1 VRSTIAGLL
10 PIEEGP
16 AMATTN
22 PQPRLI
28 DQMLRRKPVGV
39 MADETGADTGG
50 GELKRTIGLFQLTL
64 FGVGATIGT
73 GIFVI
78 LTEAVPIAGPAVIL
92 AFVMAGV
99 VAGLT
104 AICYAELA
112 GAVPVSGSSYSYAY
126 ATLGEAVAMVVA
138 ACLLLEYGVSAAGVA
153 VGWSQYLNELLDN
166 LFGFTIPDS
175 ISQAPEQGGV
185 FNLPAVVLI
194 WLCTLLLLRG
204 ASESAKVNA
213 VMVLIK
219 VAVLVLFIVVGV
231 SGWESDNLSNF
242 APDGFHGINAA
253 AGIIFFSY
261 IGLDAV
267 STAGE
272 EVKNP
277 RRNLPLAIIFAL
289 ITVTA
294 LYVLVAVVAVAAQ
307 PMEAFEGQE
316 AGLSAILES
325 VTGAS
330 WPASVLAAGAVISIF
345 SVTLVVIYGQTRI
358 LFAMSRDGMIPRF
371 FHRLDPRTLTPVT
384 STLVVACILSILAGV
399 VPIDFLF
406 EMTSIGTLV
415 AFLIVSIGV
424 MVLRYTQPD
433 LPRGFRVPLFPL
445 IPILSIAGCFW
456 IIKDLRAVTI
466 YVFLGWS
473 AVALTWYYFY
483 GRRHATLGKAQS

>member
-1 VRSTIAGLL
+1 MTLW
-10 PIEEGP
+10 E
-16 AMATTN
+16 
-22 PQPRLI
+22 QFW
-28 DQMLRRKPVGV
+28 RRKPVTV
-39 MADETGADTGG
+39 MTEETGADTEG
-50 GELKRTIGLFQLTL
+50 GELKRSIGLFQLTL

-78 LTEAVPIAGPAVIL
+78 LSDAVPEAGPAVIL
-92 AFVMAGV
+92 SFVMAGV

-112 GAVPVSGSSYSYAY
+112 SAVPVSGSSYSYAY
-126 ATLGEAVAMVVA
+126 ATLGEVVAVVVA

-185 FNLPAVVLI
+185 LNVPAVVLI
-194 WLCTLLLLRG
+194 WLCALLLLRG

-219 VAVLVLFIVVGV
+219 IAVLILFIAVGV
-231 SGWESDNLSNF
+231 TGWDSDNLSNF
-242 APDGFHGINAA
+242 APDGFNGISAA
-253 AGIIFFSY
+253 AGIIFFTY

-289 ITVTA
+289 ITVTT
-294 LYVLVAVVAVAAQ
+294 LYVLVAIVAVAAQ
-307 PMEAFEGQE
+307 PTAEFEGQE
-316 AGLSAILES
+316 AGLAAILED

-330 WPASVLAAGAVISIF
+330 WPATVLAAGAVVSIF

-371 FHRLDPRTLTPVT
+371 FHRLNPRTLTPVHA
-384 STLVVACILSILAGV
+384 TLFVAVILSLLAGV

-415 AFLIVSIGV
+415 AFMIVSIGV
-424 MVLRYTQPD
+424 IVLRQRSPD
-433 LPRGFRVPLFPL
+433 LPRGFKVPLYPFL
-445 IPILSIAGCFW
+445 PIASVAGCLW
-456 IIKDLRAVTI
+456 IIQDLRFVTI

-473 AVALTWYYFY
+473 AVALLWYLFY
-483 GRRHATLGKAQS
+483 GRHHSTLGKTS

>member
-1 VRSTIAGLL
+1 MASVRGGDASLL
-10 PIEEGP
+10 QQV
-16 AMATTN
+16 M
-22 PQPRLI
+22 
-28 DQMLRRKPVGV
+28 RRKPVKA
-39 MADETGADTGG
+39 MTAETGTDTDT
-50 GELKRTIGLFQLTL
+50 GELKRSISLFQLTM
-64 FGVGATIGT
+64 FGCGATIGT

-78 LTEAVPIAGPAVIL
+78 LSTAVPEAGPSVIL
-92 AFVMAGV
+92 SFVMAGA

-126 ATLGEAVAMVVA
+126 ATLGEIVAMIVA

-166 LFGFTIPDS
+166 LFGFTIPDA

-185 FNLPAVVLI
+185 LNLPAVALI
-194 WLCTLLLLRG
+194 WLCALLLLRG

-213 VMVLIK
+213 IMVLIK
-219 VAVLVLFIVVGV
+219 LAVLALFVVVGLQ
-231 SGWESDNLSNF
+231 GWDSDNLSNF
-242 APDGFHGINAA
+242 FPSGFGGINTA

-272 EVKNP
+272 EVKDP

-289 ITVTA
+289 IIVTTV
-294 LYVLVAVVAVAAQ
+294 YVAVAVVAVAAQ
-307 PMEAFEGQE
+307 PVEGFVDQE
-316 AGLSAILES
+316 AGLSAILED
-325 VTGAS
+325 VTGS
-330 WPASVLAAGAVISIF
+330 TWPASVLAAGAVISIF

-371 FHRLDPRTLTPVT
+371 FHRLNPRTLVPVT
-384 STLVVACILSILAGV
+384 STFVVATVISLLAAV
-399 VPIDFLF
+399 IPINFLF

-424 MVLRYTQPD
+424 MVLRQRSPD
-433 LPRGFRVPLFPL
+433 LPRGFKVPLYPL
-445 IPILSIAGCFW
+445 VPLGSIAGCAW

-466 YVFLGWS
+466 YVFVIWAS
-473 AVALTWYYFY
+473 VAVAWYFFY
-483 GRRHATLGKAQS
+483 GIRHSALGKPAPPESEAAP

>member
-1 VRSTIAGLL
+1 MASVRG
-10 PIEEGP
+10 EEASP
-16 AMATTN
+16 TLRE
-22 PQPRLI
+22 QI
-28 DQMLRRKPVGV
+28 LRRKPVEV
-39 MADETGADTGG
+39 MTAETGTDTDG

-78 LTEAVPIAGPAVIL
+78 LTDAVPEAGPAVIL

-126 ATLGEAVAMVVA
+126 ATMGEAVAVVVA

-166 LFGFTIPDS
+166 LFGFTIPES
-175 ISQAPEQGGV
+175 LSQAPEQGGV
-185 FNLPAVVLI
+185 FNVPAFVLI
-194 WLCTLLLLRG
+194 WLCALLLLRG

-219 VAVLVLFIVVGV
+219 VAVLVLFIAVGV
-231 SGWESDNLSNF
+231 TGWESDNLSNF
-242 APDGFHGINAA
+242 TPAGFGGISAA
-253 AGIIFFSY
+253 AGIIFFTY

-289 ITVTA
+289 ITVTS
-294 LYVLVAVVAVAAQ
+294 LYVLVAIVAVAAQ
-307 PMEAFEGQE
+307 PVAAFEGQE
-316 AGLSAILES
+316 AGLSAILET
-325 VTGAS
+325 VTGS
-330 WPASVLAAGAVISIF
+330 TWPATVLAAGAVVSIF

-358 LFAMSRDGMIPRF
+358 LFAMSRDGMIPKF
-371 FHRLDPRTLTPVT
+371 FHRLNPRTLTPVSAT
-384 STLVVACILSILAGV
+384 IFVAVILSILAGV

-415 AFLIVSIGV
+415 AFMIVSIGV
-424 MVLRYTQPD
+424 IVLRRTAPD
-433 LPRGFRVPLFPL
+433 LPRGFKVPLYPVL
-445 IPILSIAGCFW
+445 PIASVAGCLW
-456 IIKDLRAVTI
+456 IIQDLRAVTI
-466 YVFLGWS
+466 WVFLVWS
-473 AVALTWYYFY
+473 SVALTWYFFY
-483 GRRHATLGKAQS
+483 GRRNSALEKAS